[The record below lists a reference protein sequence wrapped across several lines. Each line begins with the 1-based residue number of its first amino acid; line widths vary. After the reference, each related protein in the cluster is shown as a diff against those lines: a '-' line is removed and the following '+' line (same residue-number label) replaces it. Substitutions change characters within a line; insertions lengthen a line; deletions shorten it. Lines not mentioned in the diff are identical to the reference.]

1 MAAVTSNSNIASWQQ
16 SQMVGGKNGWF
27 ERILIGLC
35 FLVIIFF
42 SFFPI
47 YWMLVTSLRPSSEV
61 FAFPPSFFPSQITFE
76 HYQGFLNNPK
86 LIQYL
91 GNSFLVATATAIG
104 SLIVST
110 YSAYSFSKFRY
121 TGRRGL
127 MFFILSAQ
135 MFPQGLLL
143 ITLYLMFSS
152 LKLLNSYIGLVL
164 AFTTFTL
171 PLCIWMLKSYFDTL
185 PDDLIEAAKIDG
197 ASQLTIIHRILMP
210 IARPALISTGL
221 FAFIRGWNDF
231 IYALTLAGP
240 DKMTLP
246 PGLVL
251 TYTGEFQ
258 TSWPSLMASSLIVS
272 LPVVLMFVFMQR
284 YIVAGLG
291 SGAVKG

>member
-1 MAAVTSNSNIASWQQ
+1 MATSTNTMPASRMAGSGNDWTTKFLFGIGFIVIAL
-16 SQMVGGKNGWF
+16 F
-27 ERILIGLC
+27 T
-35 FLVIIFF
+35 
-42 SFFPI
+42 FFPI
-47 YWMLVTSLRPSSEV
+47 YWMIVTSLRPAEQI
-61 FAFPPSFFPSQITFE
+61 FAFPPSFIPTEITFE
-76 HYQGFLNNPK
+76 HYAAFFNNPK

-91 GNSFLVATATAIG
+91 GNSFIVATTTALG
-104 SLIVST
+104 SLIVSA
-110 YSAYSFSKFRY
+110 YAGYSFSKFRY

-152 LKLLNSYIGLVL
+152 LKLLNTYTVLVL
-164 AFTTFTL
+164 SFMTFTL
-171 PLCIWMLKSYFDTL
+171 PLCIWMLKSYFDTM
-185 PDDLIEAAKIDG
+185 PDDLIEAAKVDG
-197 ASQLTIIHRILMP
+197 AAQFTIIHQILLP

-258 TSWPSLMASSLIVS
+258 TSWANLMASSLIVS
-272 LPVVLMFVFMQR
+272 LPVVLLFIFMQR

-291 SGAVKG
+291 AGAVKG